1 MGPSTSAFLLSR
13 PGSATRM
20 ARVCEA
26 SEIIVPMV
34 QVVVMGAMGPGGY
47 ATN

>member
-1 MGPSTSAFLLSR
+1 
-13 PGSATRM
+13 M

-34 QVVVMGAMGPGGY
+34 QDVVMGAMGPGGNRVY
-47 ATN
+47 TLQRSRERSTF